1 MTMRSDNAV
10 IASSLRPRG
19 PVTLRLAKR
28 RVPGAATVL
37 EVGGEVDVLT
47 AAKLATAIDLEV
59 RRGEGDLVVDLR
71 HVEFVDSAGLHV
83 LLSAQRRLTRVGRAL
98 AVLCE
103 PGPVRRVFELARL
116 VETLGVVASLP
127 ADRRASVRD

>member
-1 MTMRSDNAV
+1 MTMRTDNAV

-28 RVPGAATVL
+28 RAPGTATVL

-47 AAKLATAIDLEV
+47 AAKLATAIDWEV
-59 RRGEGDLVVDLR
+59 RRGEEDLVVDLR

-83 LLSAQRRLTRVGRAL
+83 LLSAQRRLTRLGRAL